1 MAGKNLRRN
10 KCAEPLKPT
19 ATDTDN
25 GGDGG
30 MNKVEN
36 IKLTA
41 LVGAMLLSLFAGQLG
56 SEQAYEVNDIFKLP
70 PEVNSLELSG

>member
-1 MAGKNLRRN
+1 M
-10 KCAEPLKPT
+10 KPT

-30 MNKVEN
+30 MNKVEK

-56 SEQAYEVNDIFKLP
+56 NEQAYEVNDIFKLP